1 VVQDMEFIGFS
12 SKKFTGRNEEDMRKN
27 TFCTMPI
34 KFRFEDRNARIHFE
48 TAMRNHCTLK
58 ASISLPKPIR
68 EEQSAFLK
76 ALRSKY
82 AGQIVTVRPDTANMA
97 LQGFIK
103 PEGQKWERLPD
114 RVALDYGILLP
125 GYKVRSSS
133 GSPGSGAGA
142 GWCGRLCRP
151 GTHAVLRERK
161 EKVSSHPIPPKRKII
176 YNRPTNRNW
185 Y

>member
-1 VVQDMEFIGFS
+1 MEFIGFS
-12 SKKFTGRNEEDMRKN
+12 SKKFTGRNEDDMRNN

-76 ALRSKY
+76 ALRCKY

-114 RVALDYGILLP
+114 RVALDYGVLLP
-125 GYKVRSSS
+125 GYKVRTAFDLA
-133 GSPGSGAGA
+133 PAVQVQEPVLDGAGA
-142 GWCGRLCRP
+142 CVGQEP
-151 GTHAVLRERK
+151 MQ
-161 EKVSSHPIPPKRKII
+161 S
-176 YNRPTNRNW
+176 
-185 Y
+185 